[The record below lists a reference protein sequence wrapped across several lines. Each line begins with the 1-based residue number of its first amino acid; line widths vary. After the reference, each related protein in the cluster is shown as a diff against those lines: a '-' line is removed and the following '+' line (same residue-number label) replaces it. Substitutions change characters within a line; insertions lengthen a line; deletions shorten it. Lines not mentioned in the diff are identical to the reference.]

1 MLLYEELSNKVLR
14 AYFNV
19 IDSLSLGYAEDVY
32 ENALCIEFD
41 EMGIP
46 YERQKLFNVHYKN
59 LLVGTFKPD
68 IVVDGKIILELKT
81 VASVLPIHEAQI
93 YNYLAITGID
103 IGYILNFGENRTYR
117 RFLRK
122 GANIQN
128 H

>member
-19 IDSLSLGYAEDVY
+19 IDSLSFGYSEDVY

-46 YERQKLFNVHYKN
+46 YERQKLLNVHYKN
-59 LLVGTFKPD
+59 HLVGTFKPD
-68 IVVDGKIILELKT
+68 IVVDGKIILELKA
-81 VASVLPIHEAQI
+81 VASVPPIHEAQI

-122 GANIQN
+122 GANLQN
-128 H
+128 P